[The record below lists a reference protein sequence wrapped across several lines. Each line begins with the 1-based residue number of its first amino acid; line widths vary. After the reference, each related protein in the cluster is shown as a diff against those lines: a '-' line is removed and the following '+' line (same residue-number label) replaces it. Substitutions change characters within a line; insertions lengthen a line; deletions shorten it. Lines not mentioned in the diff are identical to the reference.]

1 MIITSLVDSFYSQH
15 AGQYIPGR
23 KMRAIRSRNWD
34 RFVEQVIFLL
44 RQEYPDKSRMPL
56 ISPAIYGNQW
66 WRKNENVVGWDV
78 VMGDVDEGCSAKD
91 MALMMKERG
100 MKYLIYSSPSYIFA
114 KQKCRIILPLSRRA
128 AQDELRALW
137 HAFHQFCESIP
148 DPACKDPSRAY
159 YIGRKPDCERFFAC
173 GLDGSDFD
181 VDAMIERY
189 PVPPPKEYKPTY
201 TTFAPNTL
209 RWANIEDCPYLHP
222 KWFAEY
228 QGRSLGHY
236 PLLYTVMCS
245 VVGYARK
252 KGVELDHHE
261 LVDIAIAF
269 DHACGGPVQSRHGH
283 RRTAQRMQDV
293 LDFVR

>member
-1 MIITSLVDSFYSQH
+1 MLSQGHGSDDEGARDEVPDLFVAIIHPCQTEVPDHPS
-15 AGQYIPGR
+15 
-23 KMRAIRSRNWD
+23 
-34 RFVEQVIFLL
+34 VEQKGRTGRV
-44 RQEYPDKSRMPL
+44 ES
-56 ISPAIYGNQW
+56 
-66 WRKNENVVGWDV
+66 VVARF
-78 VMGDVDEGCSAKD
+78 S
-91 MALMMKERG
+91 
-100 MKYLIYSSPSYIFA
+100 
-114 KQKCRIILPLSRRA
+114 
-128 AQDELRALW
+128 
-137 HAFHQFCESIP
+137 QFCESIP

-181 VDAMIERY
+181 VDAMIEKY

-209 RWANIEDCPYLHP
+209 RWANIEDSPYLHP

-252 KGVELDHHE
+252 KGVELAHHE

-283 RRTAQRMQDV
+283 SLTAQRMQDV